1 MSIKCPQ
8 CGKMFRTPDELRKHT
23 SEAHPMGAKP
33 AVGPKPAVA
42 PAKPAAAPA
51 KPAAKPKGKKK

>member
-1 MSIKCPQ
+1 
-8 CGKMFRTPDELRKHT
+8 MFRTPDELRKHT

-51 KPAAKPKGKKK
+51 KPAAAPAKPAAKPKGKKK